1 MLFGFRESKEAYKVE
16 EFIVLKRV
24 STRGQAESGLGLAAQ
39 QRDIDLYLN
48 NYAEV
53 PYKIIA
59 EFTEVSSGSAKLRP
73 VFDEAV
79 ELARKT
85 GATLL
90 CSKIDRISRKVSVIS
105 SLIEDK
111 KITLRV
117 ATMPNADNFQLHIYA
132 ALAEQEREFISRRT
146 KAALAEY
153 KANGGVLGGARPEQ
167 EKMHQANR
175 EKANYH
181 ALRVEN
187 VIKLNRKEGNSYQ
200 TIAKILNEMK
210 VETARGGK
218 WYMGTVRR
226 YDLRLLEQ
234 TH

>member
-1 MLFGFRESKEAYKVE
+1 ME

-53 PYKIIA
+53 PYKVIA
-59 EFTEVSSGSAKLRP
+59 EFTEVRSGSAKLRP

-105 SLIEDK
+105 TLIEDK

-132 ALAEQEREFISRRT
+132 ALAQQEREFISRRT

-153 KANGGVLGGARPEQ
+153 KANGGVLGGARPKQ

-187 VIKLNRKEGNSYQ
+187 VIKLNRKDGNSYQ

-210 VETARGGK
+210 VETARGGM
-218 WYMGTVRR
+218 WHMGTVRR

-234 TH
+234 QHRS

>member
-1 MLFGFRESKEAYKVE
+1 ME

-53 PYKIIA
+53 PYKVIA

-105 SLIEDK
+105 TLIEDK

-153 KANGGVLGGARPEQ
+153 KANGGVLGGARPKQ

-187 VIKLNRKEGNSYQ
+187 VINLNRKDGNSYQ

-210 VETARGGK
+210 VETARGGM
-218 WYMGTVRR
+218 WHMGTVRR

-234 TH
+234 RHKS

>member
-1 MLFGFRESKEAYKVE
+1 ME

-48 NYAEV
+48 NYAKV
-53 PYKIIA
+53 PYKVIA

-73 VFDEAV
+73 VF
-79 ELARKT
+79 
-85 GATLL
+85 
-90 CSKIDRISRKVSVIS
+90 
-105 SLIEDK
+105 EDK

-132 ALAEQEREFISRRT
+132 ALAQQEREFISRRT

-153 KANGGVLGGARPEQ
+153 KANGGVLGGARPKQ

-187 VIKLNRKEGNSYQ
+187 VIKLNRKDGNSYQ

-210 VETARGGK
+210 VETARGGM
-218 WYMGTVRR
+218 WHMGTVRR

-234 TH
+234 QHRS